1 MTKQVTIDSVLVRDF
16 SKLGLLSSFLGLSS
30 EMQITSTACDCI
42 EFPPEVV
49 TYDSPFMGKLYVATL
64 TNDELFEA
72 LALGAA
78 FDGLSFGD
86 YTVLYMAHRD
96 GTILITGDSRVS
108 KVAAA
113 MNITVYDYLWVFC
126 EMVKAGQLALE
137 EAIFKYYELAKSVN
151 KLAIWEEPAIALR
164 EAYSDYKQIA

>member
-49 TYDSPFMGKLYVATL
+49 TYDSPLMGKLYVATL
-64 TNDELFEA
+64 TNDELFGA

-86 YTVLYMAHRD
+86 YTVLYMAQRD
-96 GTILITGDSRVS
+96 GTILITG
-108 KVAAA
+108 
-113 MNITVYDYLWVFC
+113 
-126 EMVKAGQLALE
+126 
-137 EAIFKYYELAKSVN
+137 
-151 KLAIWEEPAIALR
+151 
-164 EAYSDYKQIA
+164 

>member
-1 MTKQVTIDSVLVRDF
+1 MTKQITIDSVLVRDF
-16 SKLGLLSSFLGLSS
+16 SKLGLLSSFLSLSP

-42 EFPPEVV
+42 EFPPEVL
-49 TYDSPFMGKLYVATL
+49 TYDSPLTDKLYVASL

-72 LALGAA
+72 FALGVA
-78 FDGLSFGD
+78 FDGLSYGE
-86 YTVLYMAHRD
+86 YTVLYLARRD

-108 KVAAA
+108 KVAVA
-113 MNITVYDYLWVFC
+113 MSITVYNYLWVFC
-126 EMVKAGQLALE
+126 EMVKAGKLTLD

>member
-16 SKLGLLSSFLGLSS
+16 SKLGLLPPFLSLSS

-49 TYDSPFMGKLYVATL
+49 TYDSPQLGKLYVATL

-72 LALGAA
+72 FALGVA
-78 FDGLSFGD
+78 FEGLSYGD
-86 YTVLYMAHRD
+86 YTILYLARRD

-113 MNITVYDYLWVFC
+113 MNITVYDYLWAFC
-126 EMVKAGQLALE
+126 EMVKAGQLALD
-137 EAIFKYYELAKSVN
+137 EAIIKYYELAKSVN
-151 KLAIWEEPAIALR
+151 KLSIWEEPAIALR
-164 EAYSDYKQIA
+164 EAYSDYKQTA